1 MATTIQFF
9 NCFLTRNGN
18 RTNVSISDFL
28 DGVISLDEGI
38 RFINNS
44 YGAYSL
50 LEMLMPN
57 LNPNNNSL
65 DRIVGFANYR
75 DKKPYLGSRGTDQ
88 RNEITGDI
96 LELTTGL
103 FIPTYHLAIL
113 EYNHFGARPKHIE
126 RYLNTFLPSNGR
138 ESWQFE
144 LIPIETPASF
154 NDIRMSGDIRSIE
167 LKLDLLSSDSQLFTE
182 LPEGPESIAYRMLSD
197 SQEAYREIGANVA
210 TVTLGQGRYRSNPMD
225 FDMLINL
232 LQVLDMEND
241 TFASAK
247 VKYYSPTQRRVTT
260 ADLKNDGILKKVIM
274 EDNSYTA
281 FESIGIGISNYY
293 YEESNRVANQE
304 WRRHVEQLESAELP
318 VIELNY
324 PTENQ

>member
-1 MATTIQFF
+1 MATTVQFF

-18 RTNVSISDFL
+18 RTNVSVADFL

-38 RFINNS
+38 RFIDNN

-75 DKKPYLGSRGTDQ
+75 DKKPFLGNRGTDQ
-88 RNEITGDI
+88 RDEITGDV

-103 FIPTYHLAIL
+103 FIPSYHLAIL

-126 RYLNTFLPSNGR
+126 RYLNNFLPSQEGNQ
-138 ESWQFE
+138 WQFE

-154 NDIRMSGDIRSIE
+154 NDIRTSGDIRSVEI
-167 LKLDLLSSDSQLFTE
+167 KLDLLSPDVRLFKE
-182 LPEGPESIAYRMLSD
+182 SPGRPESIAFRMLNH
-197 SQEAYREIGANVA
+197 SQEAYKEIGANVA
-210 TVTLGQGRYRSNPMD
+210 TISLSQGRHRSNPMD
-225 FDMLINL
+225 FDTLLNL
-232 LQVLDMEND
+232 LQVLDLESD
-241 TFASAK
+241 IFASVK
-247 VKYYSPTQRRVTT
+247 VKYYSQNLRKVTT
-260 ADLKNDGILKKVIM
+260 ADLKNEGFLKKVIM
-274 EDNSYTA
+274 EDNTSTA

-293 YEESNRVANQE
+293 YEESNRLASQE
-304 WRRHVEQLESAELP
+304 WRRHVDELEGADLP
-318 VIELNY
+318 VVELNY
-324 PTENQ
+324 LERE